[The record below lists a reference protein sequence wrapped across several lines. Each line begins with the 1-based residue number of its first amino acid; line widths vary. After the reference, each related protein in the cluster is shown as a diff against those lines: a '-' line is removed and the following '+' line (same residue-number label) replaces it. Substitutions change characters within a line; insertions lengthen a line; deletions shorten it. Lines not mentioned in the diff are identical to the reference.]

1 MTNTTDSLHKG
12 GHHMKTLTKSQID
25 ALAAAIELAYYFVEE
40 HEGGISDEQWQS
52 DKDTYE
58 TALKIVQRLEAV

>member
-1 MTNTTDSLHKG
+1 
-12 GHHMKTLTKSQID
+12 MKTLTKVQIN
-25 ALAAAIELAYYFVEE
+25 ALAHALELARYFVEE

-58 TALKIVQRLEAV
+58 TALKIVQRLEAT

>member
-1 MTNTTDSLHKG
+1 
-12 GHHMKTLTKSQID
+12 MKTLTKSQID

>member
-1 MTNTTDSLHKG
+1 MEGAG
-12 GHHMKTLTKSQID
+12 GMKTLTKVQIN
-25 ALAAAIELAYYFVEE
+25 ALAHALELARYFVEE

-58 TALKIVQRLEAV
+58 TALKIVQRLEAT